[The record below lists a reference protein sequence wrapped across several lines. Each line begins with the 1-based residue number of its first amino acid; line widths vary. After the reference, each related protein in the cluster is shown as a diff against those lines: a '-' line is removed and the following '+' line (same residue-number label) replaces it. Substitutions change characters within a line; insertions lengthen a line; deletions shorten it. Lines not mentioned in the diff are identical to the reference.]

1 MRTKKII
8 SQLKEAIKN
17 EHLYTDEEL
26 SYMREQLDFIET
38 QLKQLTHKDYR
49 GFGKK

>member
-8 SQLKEAIKN
+8 SQLKKAIKN
-17 EHLYTDEEL
+17 EHLYTDTEI
-26 SYMREQLDFIET
+26 SYMKEQLVFMET
-38 QLKQLTHKDYR
+38 QLKELTHKDYR

>member
-8 SQLKEAIKN
+8 SQLKKALRQ
-17 EHLYTDEEL
+17 EHLYNDTEI
-26 SYMREQLDFIET
+26 SYMKEQLNFMET
-38 QLKQLTHKDYR
+38 QIKELTHKDYK

>member
-8 SQLKEAIKN
+8 SSLKNALKE
-17 EHLYTDEEL
+17 EHLYTDDEL
-26 SYMREQLDFIET
+26 SYMREQLSFMET
-38 QLKQLTHKDYR
+38 ELKELTHKDYR

>member
-8 SQLKEAIKN
+8 SQLKKALRE
-17 EHLYTDEEL
+17 EHLYSSEEL
-26 SYMREQLDFIET
+26 EYMRQQLNFMQNSI
-38 QLKQLTHKDYR
+38 LKAQHKDYR